1 VVFRPEPPYHT
12 REDYSIGSWPE
23 AQRQEYI
30 EQWDREHP
38 KPGPGADKVETGE
51 EVYTAPA
58 GYSDLV
64 DHLAN
69 FFQAVRTRKPVVENE
84 TFGNVA
90 ALTGCHMS
98 NFSYFNRTV
107 AVWDESSK
115 KLISEK

>member
-30 EQWDREHP
+30 AEWDRQHP
-38 KPGPGADKVETGE
+38 KPAPHTESVDAAE
-51 EVYTAPA
+51 EVYAAPA
-58 GYSDLV
+58 GYSDLE
-64 DHLAN
+64 DHLAT

-98 NFSYFNRTV
+98 NYSYFNKTV
-107 AVWDESSK
+107 AVWDGPSK
-115 KLISEK
+115 RIKSA